1 VDDQIN
7 TLVGHVP
14 AQYVEIVAI
23 VEQVHRDTG
32 RRAEPLLNHTLS
44 RRA

>member
-7 TLVGHVP
+7 ALVGHVP
-14 AQYVEIVAI
+14 AQHVEIGAI
-23 VEQVHRDTG
+23 VEQIHRDTG
-32 RRAEPLLNHTLS
+32 RRAESVLNHTIS